1 MRILPSSSCLFILA
15 CVSFFAM
22 LTPVSAS
29 ESSIIRNIVKIKNY
43 ESGSDGSYVWSSY
56 GSAIAI
62 SSSRIL
68 TNAHVIMG
76 KDDKP
81 TGNYEVCFSTDFE
94 RAPLCSDTAH
104 LIAYDSV
111 SDLALLELSHT
122 NSLSPF
128 SLSSAKIAIGSYV
141 SMYGYPAIGGDTI
154 TRTDGKIA
162 GYEQLMYKI
171 DGTIDHGNSGGGAF
185 NNSGELIGIPTA
197 IASDN
202 ASIGYMIPI
211 RRIADFLN
219 KKTSNYEVAT
229 IKRDRLFTQFISR
242 IQMYRPNKSSY
253 RWNDLTIRNPR
264 IYGYTLQSTMI
275 SADNRMATWKFTD
288 AYERV
293 SITLSCSDDA
303 GQVTGWQARRDGL
316 KREKEAYPTWSI
328 QATDESQYL
337 TITASNKGNDPST
350 TLYYK

>member
-1 MRILPSSSCLFILA
+1 MRISLSFSFLSLLA
-15 CVSFFAM
+15 FASFFAIM
-22 LTPVSAS
+22 TPVSGS
-29 ESSIIRNIVKIKNY
+29 DSSIIRNIVKIKNY
-43 ESGSDGSYVWSSY
+43 ESRSDGSYILSSY

-62 SSSRIL
+62 TPSRIL
-68 TNAHVIMG
+68 TNAHVIIG

-94 RAPLCSDTAH
+94 RVPLCRDTAR
-104 LIAYDSV
+104 LIAYDSIA
-111 SDLALLELSHT
+111 DLALLELSRT
-122 NSLSPF
+122 SSLSPF
-128 SLSSAKIAIGSYV
+128 VLSPEKIAIGSYV

-162 GYEQLMYKI
+162 GYEQMMYKI

-219 KKTSNYEVAT
+219 KKTSSYEIVNT
-229 IKRDRLFTQFISR
+229 QRDRLFAQFISR

-264 IYGYTLQSTMI
+264 TYRYTLQSSMI
-275 SADNRMATWKFTD
+275 SSDNRMATWRFTD

-303 GQVTGWQARRDGL
+303 GKITGWEARRDGL
-316 KREKEAYPTWSI
+316 KKEKETYPTWSI
-328 QATDESQYL
+328 QVIDDPQYL
-337 TITASNKGNDPST
+337 TIVASNK
-350 TLYYK
+350 